1 MKRLA
6 MLAVLVSTVLLLY
19 GTASAA
25 QGSVSD
31 ADVQKITAAMPDKA
45 PARPAKPR
53 KLLVFN
59 LTKGF
64 HHGSIPYGSKALEI
78 MGQKTGAFETTVS
91 DDPAVFKP
99 GSLKAFDAVCLN
111 NCTGDLFTDDES
123 KASLLAFVKGGKGL
137 IGIHASTDC
146 FYKWREF
153 GEMTGGYFDGHP
165 WNEEVGIKI
174 DDPASPITKA
184 FGGEGF
190 MVKDEIYQFGPGNAG
205 WEAYSRDRLHV
216 LLSLDMTKTKDKG
229 KRADKDYAVAWIH
242 DYGKGRAF
250 YCSLGHYNEIFW
262 TPKLLEF
269 YLAGIQFALG
279 DLKADT
285 TPTAKVRGKS
295 AAGPAALRIFAA
307 ALEPREAPKNKPA
320 PADEK
325 GFKTLFNGKDL
336 KGWQNADGKEPGAG
350 WVVKDG
356 AMTREDKG
364 GDIWTKDRYGDFIL
378 NLEFKTQGNS
388 GIFIRT
394 DNMKDWLQT
403 SIEVQV
409 INSWGKEK
417 PDMHDCGAIYDCLA
431 PSKSTVKENE
441 WNRTVITCKGPKI
454 TIVMNG
460 EQIIDMDL
468 NKWTEA
474 HKNPDGTANKF
485 NKALKD
491 FKREG
496 HIGLQD
502 HGAWVTFRNIR
513 IKPLDAAKAE

>member
-19 GTASAA
+19 GTAS
-25 QGSVSD
+25 GVSD
-31 ADVQKITAAMPDKA
+31 ADVQKITAAIPDKA
-45 PARPAKPR
+45 PAKPAKPR

-64 HHGSIPYGSKALEI
+64 KHDSIPYGSKALEI

-91 DDPAVFKP
+91 IDPAMFKP
-99 GSLKAFDAVCLN
+99 ENLNAFDAVCLN
-111 NCTGDLFTDDES
+111 NCSGELFTEDEL
-123 KASLLAFVKGGKGL
+123 KASLLDFVKGGKGF
-137 IGIHASTDC
+137 IGIHATTDC

-153 GEMTGGYFDGHP
+153 GEMMGGYFDGHP
-165 WNEEVGIKI
+165 WNEEVGVKI

-190 MVKDEIYQFGPGNAG
+190 MVKDEIYQFGPGNSG
-205 WEAYSRDRLHV
+205 WDAYSRDRLHV
-216 LLSLDMTKTKDKG
+216 LLSLDMTKTKNRG
-229 KRADKDYAVAWIH
+229 KRADQDYAVAWIH
-242 DYGKGRAF
+242 DYGKGRVF

-262 TPKLLEF
+262 NPKILEF

-285 TPTAKVRGKS
+285 TPSAKVRGKS

-307 ALEPREAPKNKPA
+307 ALEP
-320 PADEK
+320 DEK
-325 GFKTLFNGKDL
+325 GFKALFNGKDL
-336 KGWQNADGKEPGAG
+336 EGWQNAGGKEPGAG
-350 WVVKDG
+350 WVAKDG
-356 AMTREDKG
+356 TMSREDKA
-364 GDIWTKDRYGDFIL
+364 GDIWTKDRFGDFIL
-378 NLEFKTQGNS
+378 DLEFKTQGNS

-394 DNMKDWLQT
+394 DNIKDCVQT
-403 SIEVQV
+403 GIEVQV
-409 INSWGKEK
+409 INSWGKEN
-417 PDMHDCGAIYDCLA
+417 PNTHDCGAIYDCLA

-460 EQIIDMDL
+460 ESIIDMDL
-468 NKWTEA
+468 DKWTEA
-474 HKNPDGTANKF
+474 HKNPDGTGNKF

-491 FKREG
+491 FKRNG

-502 HGAWVTFRNIR
+502 HDAWVAFRNIR

>member
-31 ADVQKITAAMPDKA
+31 ADIQKITAAMPDKA
-45 PARPAKPR
+45 PARPAKMR

-64 HHGSIPYGSKALEI
+64 HHGSIPCGATALEI
-78 MGQKTGAFETTVS
+78 MGQKTGAFETAVS

-99 GSLKAFDAVCLN
+99 DSLKAFDAVCLN
-111 NCTGDLFTDDES
+111 NCTGDLFTEDEL
-123 KASLLAFVKGGKGL
+123 KASLLDFVKGGKGL
-137 IGIHASTDC
+137 IGIHAATDC

-153 GEMTGGYFDGHP
+153 GEMMGGYFDGHP

-174 DDPASPITKA
+174 DDPASPITQA

-190 MVKDEIYQFGPGNAG
+190 MVKDEIYQFGPGKAG
-205 WEAYSRDRLHV
+205 WDAYSRDRLHV

-229 KRADKDYAVAWIH
+229 KRADKDFAVSWIK
-242 DYGKGRAF
+242 DYGKGRVF
-250 YCSLGHYNEIFW
+250 YCSLGHYNEIFM
-262 TPKLLEF
+262 TPKLLQF

-279 DLKADT
+279 DLKADI
-285 TPTAKVRGKS
+285 TPSAKVQGKS
-295 AAGPAALRIFAA
+295 AAGPAAPRIFAA
-307 ALEPREAPKNKPA
+307 ALEP
-320 PADEK
+320 DEK
-325 GFKTLFNGKDL
+325 GFKALFNGKDL
-336 KGWQNADGKEPGAG
+336 EGWQNAAGKEPGTG

-356 AMTREDKG
+356 AMSCEDKG
-364 GDIWTKDRYGDFIL
+364 GDIWTKDRFGDFVL
-378 NLEFKTQGNS
+378 DLEFMTKGNS

-394 DNMKDWLQT
+394 DNIKDCVQT
-403 SIEVQV
+403 GIEVQV

-454 TIVMNG
+454 TVVMNG

-468 NKWTEA
+468 DKWTEA
-474 HKNPDGTANKF
+474 GKNFDGSKNKF
-485 NKALKD
+485 KRPLKD

-513 IKPLDAAKAE
+513 IKPLDAAKAK